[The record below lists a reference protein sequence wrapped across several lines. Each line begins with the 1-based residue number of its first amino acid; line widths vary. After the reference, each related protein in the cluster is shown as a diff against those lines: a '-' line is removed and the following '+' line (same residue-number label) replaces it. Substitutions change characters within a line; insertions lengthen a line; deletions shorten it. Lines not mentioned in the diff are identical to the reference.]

1 LARLNLLLYH
11 GVLAPRGAVTL
22 CILSSNT
29 WNLEG
34 VPIAAVISWATMATL
49 HHVLCGGANGVGVEH
64 CRIKLPGGTRHH
76 LGGFEEATRDELA
89 NHPRLLEFPKS
100 LARLECALGELAC

>member
-1 LARLNLLLYH
+1 MTPRPETNLLICH
-11 GVLAPRGAVTL
+11 GLLAPHRAVTL

-34 VPIAAVISWATMATL
+34 VPIADVTSWATMATQ

-64 CRIKLPGGTRHH
+64 CRIKLPGGTRP
-76 LGGFEEATRDELA
+76 LCRSIT
-89 NHPRLLEFPKS
+89 PSTCPT
-100 LARLECALGELAC
+100 